1 MDYFD
6 GLTDAKFK
14 TDAQRRLLF
23 YPWGILSKGY
33 VLPDESK
40 KQQIRRFVR
49 LYYIVFWPVIIGTM
63 IFIGWIFS
71 FAVMFLLF
79 LWYYF
84 ETSRFLKGLPIAG
97 EKLSLSES
105 YTSSAKSHN
114 MATLW
119 ILLIFSVLFVL
130 SGFAILVHNRDAWFI
145 GLASIIFFGASSLA
159 NGYMI
164 KVKNAGR

>member
-14 TDAQRRLLF
+14 TDAQGRLLF
-23 YPWGILSKGY
+23 YPWGILGKGY
-33 VLPDESK
+33 VLPDESR
-40 KQQIRRFVR
+40 KQQVRRFVR
-49 LYYIVFWPVIIGTM
+49 LSYIVFWPVMIGTM

-71 FAVMFLLF
+71 FVVLFFLF

-84 ETSRFLKGLPIAG
+84 ETSRFLEGLSATG

-105 YTSSAKSHN
+105 YKNSAKSHN

-130 SGFAILVHNRDAWFI
+130 SGFAILVHNKDAWFV
-145 GLASIIFFGASSLA
+145 GMASIIFFGASILA

-164 KVKNAGR
+164 KVKNT

>member
-14 TDAQRRLLF
+14 TDTQGRLLF
-23 YPWGILSKGY
+23 YPWGILGKGY

-49 LYYIVFWPVIIGTM
+49 LSYIVFWPAIMGTI
-63 IFIGWIFS
+63 IFIGWVFS
-71 FAVMFLLF
+71 FAVLFLLF
-79 LWYYF
+79 LRYFF
-84 ETSRFLKGLPIAG
+84 ETSRFLKGLPATS
-97 EKLSLSES
+97 ERLSLSES
-105 YTSSAKSHN
+105 YTNSAKSHN
-114 MATLW
+114 MLTLW

-130 SGFAILVHNRDAWFI
+130 SGFAILVHNKNAWFV

-159 NGYMI
+159 SGYMI
-164 KVKNAGR
+164 KVKNT

>member
-14 TDAQRRLLF
+14 NDAQGRLLF
-23 YPWGILSKGY
+23 YPWGILGKGY

-49 LYYIVFWPVIIGTM
+49 LSYIVFWPAIIGTI
-63 IFIGWIFS
+63 IFIGWVFS
-71 FAVMFLLF
+71 FVVLFLLF
-79 LWYYF
+79 LWYFF
-84 ETSRFLKGLPIAG
+84 EISRFLKGLPVASERLG
-97 EKLSLSES
+97 LSES
-105 YTSSAKSHN
+105 YTNSAKSHN

-119 ILLIFSVLFVL
+119 IMLIFSVLFVL
-130 SGFAILVHNRDAWFI
+130 SGFAILVHNRDAWFV

-164 KVKNAGR
+164 KVKNT

>member
-14 TDAQRRLLF
+14 TDAEGRLLF
-23 YPWGILSKGY
+23 YPWGILGKGY
-33 VLPDESK
+33 VLPDESR
-40 KQQIRRFVR
+40 KQQVRRFVR
-49 LYYIVFWPVIIGTM
+49 LSYIVFWPVMIGTM

-71 FAVMFLLF
+71 FVVLFFLF

-84 ETSRFLKGLPIAG
+84 ETSRFLEGLSATG

-105 YTSSAKSHN
+105 YKNSAKSHN

-130 SGFAILVHNRDAWFI
+130 SGFAILVHNKDAWFV
-145 GLASIIFFGASSLA
+145 GMASIIFF
-159 NGYMI
+159 
-164 KVKNAGR
+164 